1 MSENNVSGKVT
12 NVCQTCGIP
21 ESCYQKI
28 TIKEIIELPNNE
40 YVENL
45 LVSWPDKDNFQ
56 KIYKIRV
63 SSNLAKLA
71 IQINEKH
78 PEKSHKASISSD
90 KQRLNKKLALNKE
103 EIVELQF
110 VDYDGWYFSVEK
122 LWDIIANVMAPV
134 NAFKNPHFYDLKVDR
149 CNKTFLGA
157 RLAIKPSFKVGFAA
171 SFSWSTETGT
181 REDKDRKAEQR
192 SLTIKKKEEKG
203 QALPKDLNHL
213 HKGWTLNTVPF
224 FKTDKMSFDV
234 EFSCN
239 VGGHEYSLIPYQG
252 ESGKTKLLSDFEGL
266 SKIDKFT
273 SIFKDRF
280 LHISP
285 SAKKSEEP
293 SFPLFSFTLNPL
305 KIGLTFFHEDSENPP
320 NPKTVIG
327 IQGTP
332 LIGFDFKIDVI
343 QLLASISG
351 PGTAMA
357 AEKLRSALSDRSK
370 KNKQYQK
377 KSKTQ
382 NTFSADIEAEIVIS
396 CSVHA
401 IVGRIHTLKDGSKFG
416 CDKGVVELGVKGS
429 VSLSV
434 ETSIFFM
441 EASLNAGFQL
451 ETKGSFEIDS
461 HDDGID
467 AVACHDGIS
476 LRAWFKAD
484 LHLSSNKNEEIEQ
497 QESTLAESKPLLYQI
512 APALKAEDSDV
523 RINITGK
530 ERVTRPRKQVE
541 PHVVP
546 MYSNPILD
554 AYRINKL

>member
-1 MSENNVSGKVT
+1 
-12 NVCQTCGIP
+12 
-21 ESCYQKI
+21 
-28 TIKEIIELPNNE
+28 
-40 YVENL
+40 
-45 LVSWPDKDNFQ
+45 
-56 KIYKIRV
+56 
-63 SSNLAKLA
+63 
-71 IQINEKH
+71 
-78 PEKSHKASISSD
+78 
-90 KQRLNKKLALNKE
+90 
-103 EIVELQF
+103 
-110 VDYDGWYFSVEK
+110 
-122 LWDIIANVMAPV
+122 MAPV
-134 NAFKNPHFYDLKVDR
+134 NAFKNPHLYNLKVDR
-149 CNKTFLGA
+149 CNNTFLDA
-157 RLAIKPSFKVGFAA
+157 QLAIKPSFKVGFSA

-192 SLTIKKKEEKG
+192 NLIIKKKEEKG
-203 QALPKDLNHL
+203 QVLPKDLNHL

-224 FKTDKMSFDV
+224 FKTDKMSFEV

-239 VGGHEYSLIPYQG
+239 VGGQEYSLIPYQG

-305 KIGLTFFHEDSENPP
+305 KIGLTFFHEDIENPP

-357 AEKLRSALSDRSK
+357 VEKLRSALSDRSK
-370 KNKQYQK
+370 KNKQFQENNG
-377 KSKTQ
+377 TQ
-382 NTFSADIEAEIVIS
+382 NTFSAEIEAEIVIS

-416 CDKGVVELGVKGS
+416 CDKGAVELGIKSLVS
-429 VSLSV
+429 VSV
-434 ETSIFFM
+434 ETSIFYM
-441 EASLNAGFQL
+441 QASLNAGFQL
-451 ETKGSFEIDS
+451 ETKGTFEIDP

-467 AVACHDGIS
+467 VVACHDGIS
-476 LRAWFKAD
+476 LKAWFKVD
-484 LHLSSNKNEEIEQ
+484 LILRKNRKLNNSQ
-497 QESTLAESKPLLYQI
+497 SQSFAESKPLLYQI

-523 RINITGK
+523 RINIAGK
-530 ERVTRPRKQVE
+530 QRVIKPRKQIE
-541 PHVVP
+541 PHVVTI
-546 MYSNPILD
+546 YSNPILD
-554 AYRINKL
+554 VYRINKL